1 MKNLQIGNGDAR
13 AFLYIYNKIFLS
25 ESPCTW
31 SLKLNKN
38 ASESTGWNTL
48 SSLSNYRLKN
58 K

>member
-13 AFLYIYNKIFLS
+13 AFLYIYNKKNLS

-38 ASESTGWNTL
+38 ASESTCWNTFSLL
-48 SSLSNYRLKN
+48 SQTIG
-58 K
+58 